1 MASVNALIT
10 LLLCL
15 GIFIIVV
22 SLVAIRMRGIFKG
35 YLFSGA
41 VMKLDK
47 ADFDDPDVQELI
59 EVGQEVY
66 SKKLA
71 RNLEDRRLG
80 LTEADIEAI
89 REKKKAPRPDLD
101 DASGI
106 RDLLEEGREEEAVEV
121 YQKFAGVDEYTAR
134 DMVEQIKR
142 EME

>member
-1 MASVNALIT
+1 MLMLTPIVT
-10 LLLCL
+10 VLLCL
-15 GIFIIVV
+15 GVFIIVMA
-22 SLVAIRMRGIFKG
+22 LVGLRMRGILGSF
-35 YLFSGA
+35 LRSGA

-59 EVGQEVY
+59 EVGRQVY

-71 RNLEDRRLG
+71 RDLEDRRLG
-80 LTEADIEAI
+80 LTEEDIEAI

-106 RDLLEEGREEEAVEV
+106 RDLLEEGRDEEAVEV

-134 DMVEQIKR
+134 DMVEKIKR